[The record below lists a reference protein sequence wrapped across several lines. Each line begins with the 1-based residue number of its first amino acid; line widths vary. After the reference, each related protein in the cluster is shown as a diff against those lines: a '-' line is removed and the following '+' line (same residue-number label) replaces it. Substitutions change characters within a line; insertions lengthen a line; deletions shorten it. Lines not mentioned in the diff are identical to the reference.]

1 MVYKI
6 LCAACPAAY
15 IGQTGRRLCQCLGEH
30 KRAVKDADFNS
41 SALAEHAW
49 TKGHPIDGQ
58 SASVLSSCPDYHYRL
73 VKEAILI
80 RTTSVLIR
88 DTGTLPPEYDNLIK
102 LSNTSPNIFCC
113 HLLFSLSITCILLFI
128 SRCLS

>member
-6 LCAACPAAY
+6 PCAACPAAY
-15 IGQTGRRLCQCLGEH
+15 IGQTGRRPCQCLGEH

-49 TKGHPIDGQ
+49 TEGHPVDWQ
-58 SASVLSSCPDYHYRL
+58 SVSILSSCPDYHYRL

-80 RTTSVLIR
+80 RTSTSVLNR
-88 DTGTLPPEYDNLIK
+88 DIGTLPPEYDNLIQ
-102 LSNTSPNIFCC
+102 LSK
-113 HLLFSLSITCILLFI
+113 I
-128 SRCLS
+128 S